1 MQYSKVAKLVK
12 MKGIKNIVNI
22 KKREALN
29 RRRRWENSLR
39 INLRP
44 KTTNY
49 LQKVS
54 RRDRVRIFTDHKSYI
69 IQ

>member
-49 LQKVS
+49 LQKVRVS
-54 RRDRVRIFTDHKSYI
+54 RRYQGIRLFIDY
-69 IQ
+69 